1 MHLSYLISFSLLYS
15 TSTLALA
22 IQARQNSPTVGAPV
36 KVPLPISCFSK
47 DDPCPSNTGGKDCDD
62 AINENCNQAALKYP
76 GSQDQLSDVIKTTV
90 KSCALSFTRGSL
102 PFVGDQPYDTTPGA
116 NLTAITYA
124 ACTNEFQAILN
135 SCNTPGHTGGMS
147 LLFILLLLS

>member
-36 KVPLPISCFSK
+36 TALPAISCFSK
-47 DDPCPSNTGGKDCDD
+47 DDTCASNTGGKDCDD

-76 GSQDQLSDVIKTTV
+76 GSQDQLSDIIQTTV
-90 KSCALSFTRGSL
+90 RSCALSFTRGSL
-102 PFVGDQPYDTTPGA
+102 PFVGDQPYNTTPGA

-135 SCNTPGHTGGMS
+135 SCNTPKHIGGMY
-147 LLFILLLLS
+147 LLLLLS